1 MGFLDVMNNIGA
13 ATSAASG
20 VGSLLFG
27 QRMSRANARYQM
39 KLQKEL
45 MATQQ
50 SYAVQNAATDYARQR
65 ELMQDTS
72 LLSKLG
78 RQKAGLSTAGD
89 YNNVSSSAPQISAPS
104 APSAPS
110 LVDPNQF
117 LLSGAKQI
125 QDSVT
130 ALTQQRAAAA
140 QAEGL
145 EMQNDITRKALNE
158 KVLGAKGEG
167 LKANAEGKKAVATLP
182 SDVQQAKDNAQITN
196 NNLWK
201 SENEAAYASA
211 NAMSSANALLA
222 QSLTAHEM
230 YEKAKADKSMSKEQL
245 QLFKDTYD
253 FSVQAA
259 QQNVVNLR
267 KQGAAIDASAD
278 ASRASAAAS
287 RASAAYLH
295 SQQIG
300 QDLSNAV
307 NSDPKVM
314 DAARTRLINAA
325 KDAGPQSFGEYA
337 WSVINN
343 PHATT
348 AQKWKAAGASILG
361 FFERAVGGA
370 ANTAGRNLG
379 DRIIT
384 RKK

>member
-50 SYAVQNAATDYARQR
+50 GYAVQNAATDYARQR

-72 LLSKLG
+72 LLTKLG

-89 YNNVSSSAPQISAPS
+89 YNNVSASAPQISAPS

-110 LVDPNQF
+110 LTDPNQ
-117 LLSGAKQI
+117 LLLYGAKQI

-130 ALTQQRAAAA
+130 SLTQQRAAAA

-182 SDVQQAKDNAQITN
+182 SDVQKAKDDAQITN

-259 QQNVVNLR
+259 QQNVANLR
-267 KQGAAIDASAD
+267 KQGSAIDAAAD

-287 RASAAYLH
+287 R
-295 SQQIG
+295 SQ
-300 QDLSNAV
+300 
-307 NSDPKVM
+307 SDVLETQ
-314 DAARTRLINAA
+314 AEYNRRTMNYR
-325 KDAGPQSFGEYA
+325 
-337 WSVINN
+337 V
-343 PHATT
+343 
-348 AQKWKAAGASILG
+348 
-361 FFERAVGGA
+361 ERARLDNIPKDIKETLMRNKWMQRYVDDIEHGRKPSYEVKWHYDQLMLEFGLHTDSHGIGA
-370 ANTAGRNLG
+370 AVDAIMR
-379 DRIIT
+379 
-384 RKK
+384 

>member
-50 SYAVQNAATDYARQR
+50 GYAVQNAATDYARQR

-72 LLSKLG
+72 LLTKLG

-89 YNNVSSSAPQISAPS
+89 YNNVSASAPQISAPS

-110 LVDPNQF
+110 LTDPNQL

-130 ALTQQRAAAA
+130 SLTQQRAAAA

-182 SDVQQAKDNAQITN
+182 SDVQKAKDDAQITN
-196 NNLWK
+196 NDLWK

-259 QQNVVNLR
+259 QQNVANLR
-267 KQGAAIDASAD
+267 KQGAAIDAAAD

-287 RASAAYLH
+287 R
-295 SQQIG
+295 SQ
-300 QDLSNAV
+300 SNVLETQAEY
-307 NSDPKVM
+307 NR
-314 DAARTRLINAA
+314 RTMNYR
-325 KDAGPQSFGEYA
+325 
-337 WSVINN
+337 V
-343 PHATT
+343 
-348 AQKWKAAGASILG
+348 
-361 FFERAVGGA
+361 ERARLDNIPKDIKETLMRNKWMQRYVDDIEHGRKPSYEVKWHYDQLMLEFGLHTDSHGIGA
-370 ANTAGRNLG
+370 AVDAIMR
-379 DRIIT
+379 
-384 RKK
+384 